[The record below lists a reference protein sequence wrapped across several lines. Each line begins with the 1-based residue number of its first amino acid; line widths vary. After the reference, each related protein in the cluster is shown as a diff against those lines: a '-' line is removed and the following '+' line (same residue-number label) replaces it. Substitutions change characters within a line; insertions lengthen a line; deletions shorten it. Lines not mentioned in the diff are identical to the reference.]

1 MAATAVSSPIVPEVK
16 MKGTSESYLRTCAS
30 AAVPL
35 KPGRV
40 KSPKM
45 ISHPPLARAAASVA
59 ALWACSNLTEYPALV
74 SSLTISKVSSSE
86 SSMTRT
92 FKVVAIH
99 QRRWLGPPSSLMS
112 RPVPGLILASVLQT
126 ASRECIYRRQDVVC
140 RRKDCKEYENFF
152 RLDVQNNPGA
162 H

>member
-1 MAATAVSSPIVPEVK
+1 

-40 KSPKM
+40 KSLKM
-45 ISHPPLARAAASVA
+45 ISHPPLKRAAASVA

-99 QRRWLGPPSSLMS
+99 QHQKP
-112 RPVPGLILASVLQT
+112 LART
-126 ASRECIYRRQDVVC
+126 PI
-140 RRKDCKEYENFF
+140 F
-152 RLDVQNNPGA
+152 LDVATGPRTNPGFCNSDRFA
-162 H
+162 

>member
-1 MAATAVSSPIVPEVK
+1 

-40 KSPKM
+40 KSLKM

-59 ALWACSNLTEYPALV
+59 ALWAC
-74 SSLTISKVSSSE
+74 
-86 SSMTRT
+86 
-92 FKVVAIH
+92 
-99 QRRWLGPPSSLMS
+99 PPSSLMS

-152 RLDVQNNPGA
+152 RLDVQNNPEGSLT
-162 H
+162 